1 MRIETVAVFGA
12 GIMGHGIAEVCA
24 NAAYRVYLVD
34 IDEKK
39 LNEAMN
45 KIRWSLEELKKKK
58 KIKEEPEVII
68 GRIKPTT
75 EFEVAAKEADVIIEA
90 IPENAELKKDLFRKI
105 GSLTKR
111 DAIIATNTSTIPI
124 SELAE
129 STGKPEK
136 FIGLHFTNPP
146 ILLPYLEIIMGN
158 KTSDE
163 TLEIAKKFAETLGQ
177 KFVVIKKD
185 VPGFL
190 GNRLNARIFH
200 EAFRLLEKYSKEEID
215 ATARYRIGMPMGVI
229 ELADFVGLDTV
240 YYAGKAMMQRGFKM
254 SPVNVLEEKVKKGET
269 GFKTGKG
276 FYEYP
281 ERKYTRVKIEKSLA
295 YKVPPLEIIAPAIN
309 EAAWLIRNEVCTK
322 NEIENAI
329 LGAMGW
335 RFGLLEL
342 ADRFGIDRVVEVLK
356 KKKSETGLEEYEPD
370 ELLLQMLSRGEL
382 GIKTGKGF
390 FDYPFEHIEFG
401 EGSVIYEK
409 WDGVAIITLNRP
421 EVLNVLSKSVWRG
434 IYESLERAE
443 KDERIIGVVITGRG
457 RAFCAGDDIRE
468 MPELNTLEKK
478 FEWAEKYP
486 RPTVNKILNYSK
498 PIVMAVNGLAYG
510 GGAELC
516 LLADYVVASEDASFC
531 VPEAKIA
538 AIPPIASSIGVLMF
552 GKKLVEWILSAEPIT
567 AKEAKEFGFINVVVP
582 KEQVLDVALEF
593 LFRLREQAPSS
604 IRLIKDVLRTI
615 WGSYMHFMR
624 IAEKNMLLSGYT
636 QDSAEGKR
644 AFLEKRKPKW
654 RE

>member
-254 SPVNVLEEKVKKGET
+254 SPINVLEEKVKKGET